1 MKMRR
6 NAIFSVLLI
15 VLVIIAACAPAAAPA
30 PQTGAGEAAATAAEG
45 TESTEGAAG
54 VPAATIRVG
63 TWESGDSAN
72 QWNQL
77 IADFNQEYPQ
87 IEVSFEPVPDNYG
100 TKLLTQ
106 IAAGDAPDVF
116 QVGDGDVRMF
126 VERGGAADLS
136 EYVAGKG
143 DLPGLDTSVFYESLH
158 NTGVVDG
165 KPYFLT
171 KDYSPLVVYYNKD
184 LFDAAGVPYPEDG
197 WTWEQFRDAAIKL
210 TSGSGATAQYGV
222 DLPGNWIRA
231 IEPFVF
237 SNGGDLMSEDGT
249 QIVGH
254 LNSPETVE
262 AIQFYIDLYTKDN
275 VAPSAADKTTTFA
288 GVDLFQTG
296 RVAMNWTGRWP
307 LADYE
312 ENPNLNFGVVGL
324 PQSKERANA
333 ICWAGLGLYQG
344 SNNPDQAWLFLRHI
358 GGEAG
363 QRVFGAHGLPS
374 MPAVTEELG
383 LASNE
388 HTAPVLNEVQHLK
401 PLPDMRTRWYNDSVA
416 KYLTEALDKLL
427 AEGGDVQAA
436 LDDAAQK
443 AQAELDKLAAQEE

>member
-1 MKMRR
+1 MQFRR
-6 NAIFSVLLI
+6 YAVFSLLLVVLMIF
-15 VLVIIAACAPAAAPA
+15 AACAPAAPASPAPA
-30 PQTGAGEAAATAAEG
+30 DEAAAPAEGAAEG
-45 TESTEGAAG
+45 AAAI
-54 VPAATIRVG
+54 PAATIRVG
-63 TWESGDSAN
+63 TWESGDAIN

-77 IADFNQEYPQ
+77 IEDFNKEYSQ

-106 IAAGDAPDVF
+106 IAAGDAPDIF

-126 VERGGAADLS
+126 VERGGAMDLS

-143 DLPGLDTSVFYESLH
+143 DLPGLDTSIFYESLY
-158 NTGVVDG
+158 NTGIVDG

-171 KDYSPLVVYYNKD
+171 KDYSPLVVYFNKD
-184 LFDAAGVPYPEDG
+184 LFDAGGVAYPEDG

-210 TSGSGATAQYGV
+210 TSGSGAEAQYGV

-237 SNGGDLMSEDGT
+237 SNGGDFMSEDGT

-262 AIQFYIDLYTKDN
+262 AIQFYIDLYTVDK
-275 VAPSAADKTTTFA
+275 VAPSAADKSTTFA

-296 RVAMNWTGRWP
+296 RVAMSWTGRWP
-307 LADYE
+307 LLDYE
-312 ENPNLNFGVVGL
+312 SNPELNFGVVGL
-324 PQSKERANA
+324 PQSKQRANA

-344 SNNPDQAWLFLRHI
+344 SQNPDQAWLFLRYI
-358 GGEAG
+358 GSEAG
-363 QRVFGAHGLPS
+363 QRVFASNGLPS
-374 MPAVTEELG
+374 MPSITEELG
-383 LASNE
+383 LADNVNV
-388 HTAPVLNEVQHLK
+388 APVLNEVQYLK

-436 LDDAAQK
+436 LDDAAEK